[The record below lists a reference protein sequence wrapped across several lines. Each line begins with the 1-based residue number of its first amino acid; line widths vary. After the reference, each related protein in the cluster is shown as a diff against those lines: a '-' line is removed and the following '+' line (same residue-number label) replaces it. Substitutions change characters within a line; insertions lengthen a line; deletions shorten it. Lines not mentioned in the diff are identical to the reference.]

1 MSFDQLDPAVVRAGD
16 IFFIAVVLGA
26 LVDFLPS
33 LATVLTVVWMAIR
46 IWETRTVQGIVARLR
61 RRMK

>member
-46 IWETRTVQGIVARLR
+46 IWETRTVQGIIARLR